1 MSELKKFAGYQA
13 VQSVPREQLPVGGYV
28 ARIEAVKMEQTRSSL
43 QRMIF
48 RVEICEGEHKDFYH
62 KDYEAR
68 KGGMYEAKYRGV
80 YSINYPVG
88 DGSEQDGWS
97 INRFN
102 RTMGA
107 IEASNP
113 GYTWDWRLE
122 SLKGK
127 LVGIIVRESEYNGN
141 PFTEIGMF
149 INAENIRTGKYQL
162 MKKRMPLGDAA
173 EPATTPTAPPGFV
186 QVDDDDIPF

>member
-28 ARIEAVKMEQTRSSL
+28 ARIEAVKMEQTQYST

-68 KGGMYEAKYRGV
+68 KCGMYEAKYRGV

-149 INAENIRTGKYQL
+149 INAENIRTGKFQL
-162 MKKRMPLGDAA
+162 MKKRMPQGDAA
-173 EPATTPTAPPGFV
+173 EPASASVAPPSFTE
-186 QVDDDDIPF
+186 VDDEDIPF